1 MIGVEFITAMLQE
14 ATYKLKEGTRSSYY
28 WQSGTRILP
37 ERLSISKESEMTK
50 VARKGRNLLHS
61 LAGQMV
67 GAFKVN
73 EESPLKIY
81 KPFTCRTQIWAVDE
95 YPLFIGYGT
104 TGITN
109 CEGRIADTR
118 DLVVFYS
125 PDNWQH
131 INIFFFKGLG
141 KPYYLLQC
149 MEYVNEYINRSE
161 QTSQPT
167 HLKGY

>member
-1 MIGVEFITAMLQE
+1 MIGSDFISSILQQ
-14 ATYKLKEGTRSSYY
+14 ATYKLKEGTKSSYY

-37 ERLSISKESEMTK
+37 DRLSISKESEMTK

-67 GAFKVN
+67 GTFKMN
-73 EESPLKIY
+73 EESPLKQF

-109 CEGRIADTR
+109 EEGGVTDTG

-125 PDNWQH
+125 TDNWSTIQ
-131 INIFFFKGLG
+131 ISFFRGLG
-141 KPYYLLQC
+141 NPGYLLNC
-149 MEYVNEYINRSE
+149 MEYLSLFNTKVVN
-161 QTSQPT
+161 
-167 HLKGY
+167 K